1 MDMTDTK
8 GISRRG
14 AMKNSLALGLVS
26 AMPAHAAAEPAIA
39 AAIDA
44 RNAGHPISN
53 LMFGGFLEHGG
64 NLINYSLW
72 SEVLDDRKFYY
83 PVDSKPLPA
92 PPQRGRR
99 PMSALMMA
107 RKWMPVGPDED
118 VTMDTATAY
127 VGEHSPVVRLAGTAA
142 RGIAQDG
149 LSLAKKNYTGRVVI
163 AAEGSADISVTLIW
177 GKGSHDRQ
185 TVSVA
190 AGSDWKTVPLAFTCK
205 GATTQGRIEIV
216 GKGTGHLR
224 IGAVSLMPADNIK
237 GFRADTIALM
247 KEMDC
252 KMIRL
257 PGGNFISS
265 YDWKDT
271 IGDPDKRPPIFDPV
285 WSQNMGQAVQPN
297 DAGVDELLEMC
308 RLIGAEPFWCINT
321 GFGEP
326 RSGAE
331 LLEYVNGAAT
341 TFWGAKRAANG
352 HPEPWKVHYWNIGNE
367 MYGHWQM
374 GHMAPEQYFIKHKLF
389 AKAMRKVDP
398 SIFIAVP
405 GGFVDEIT
413 TGQGMMPD
421 SGGIKVEYGSKRD
434 WGGGMLKNCWGT
446 FDALQTHTYPPE
458 DTRFDMSIGKRVPV
472 TRTLTEWAR
481 MPAQRIA
488 TMADSWEGYKERFPE
503 LKEGKVKVYMDEW
516 AYHFQ
521 QDYKGCLAIA
531 RAFHEFFRHSD
542 FIDMAGYTMATAW
555 LNYDRTRSTI
565 SATGRVFQLYNR
577 NFGRIPVAVTGNS
590 PVPPV
595 QYPVGGDQPKV
606 NTGSPTHP
614 LDVSAALTADRKAL
628 VVAVVNASETAHALN
643 MALDGFGRAARG
655 RCLWLKHSGLDA
667 QNLLDKAPQVTI
679 AERSFDPAAKTF
691 TIKPLAIEL
700 YRFEMA

>member
-1 MDMTDTK
+1 MSDKNGLLIT
-8 GISRRG
+8 RRG
-14 AMKNSLALGLVS
+14 AIESSLALGLLSTVS
-26 AMPAHAAAEPAIA
+26 ASAAAASDISA
-39 AAIDA
+39 TV
-44 RNAGHPISN
+44 NVGKSGHTISD

-72 SEVLDDRKFYY
+72 SEVLDDRKFFHA
-83 PVDSKPLPA
+83 VDTKPLP
-92 PPQRGRR
+92 PPPAGRRR
-99 PMSALMMA
+99 PMSALMTA
-107 RKWMPVGPDED
+107 RKWVPVGPDEA
-118 VTMDTATAY
+118 VTMDTAAPY
-127 VGEHSPVVRLAGTAA
+127 VGEQSPVVHLTGSVP
-142 RGIAQDG
+142 RGVAQDG
-149 LSLAKKNYTGRVVI
+149 LPLARKGYTGRIVI
-163 AAEGSADISVTLIW
+163 AADGGAEITATLIW
-177 GKGSHDRQ
+177 GEGSQNRQ
-185 TVSVA
+185 TVHIA
-190 AGSDWKTVPLAFTCK
+190 ARTDWKTVPLTFTCK

-216 GKGTGHLR
+216 GKGTGSFR
-224 IGAVSLMPADNIK
+224 VGAVSLMPADNIK

-252 KMIRL
+252 KILRL
-257 PGGNFISS
+257 PGGNFISA

-285 WSQNMGQAVQPN
+285 WSQNMGQVAQPN
-297 DAGVDELLEMC
+297 DAGVDELLQMC
-308 RLIGAEPFWCINT
+308 QLIGAEPYWCINT

-331 LLEYVNGAAT
+331 LLEYVNGAAD

-352 HPEPWKVHYWNIGNE
+352 HPEPWKVHYWNVGNE

-374 GHMAPEQYFIKHKLF
+374 GNMAPEQYFIKHKLF
-389 AKAMRKVDP
+389 VQAMRKVDP

-421 SGGIKVEYGSKRD
+421 SGGIKAEYGSRRD

-458 DTRFDMSIGKRVPV
+458 DTRFDMSVGKRVPV
-472 TRTLTEWAR
+472 TRTLVEWAR

-488 TMADSWEGYKERFPE
+488 TMADSWEGYKERFPQ
-503 LKEGKVKVYMDEW
+503 LAEGKVKVFFDEW

-542 FIDMAGYTMATAW
+542 FIDMTGYTMATAW
-555 LNYDRTRSTI
+555 LNYDRTQSVI

-577 NFGRIPVAVTGNS
+577 HFGRIPVAVSGNS
-590 PVPPV
+590 PVPQV
-595 QYPVGGDQPKV
+595 EYPVGGDQPKV

-614 LDVSAALTADRKAL
+614 LDVSAALTPDRKAL
-628 VVAVVNASETAHALN
+628 VVAVVNATETASPLT
-643 MALDGFGRAARG
+643 LELEGFTPAAQG
-655 RCLWLKHSGLDA
+655 RCWWLKAPGLDA
-667 QNLLDKAPQVTI
+667 QNALDKAPDVII
-679 AERSFDPAAKTF
+679 ADEPFDATNKVLNLEPCS
-691 TIKPLAIEL
+691 IRL
-700 YRFEMA
+700 YRFEAA